1 MLLKNIKVF
10 VKKKKRQYGG
20 ERCKNLPGDEK
31 QMLVEYIKNVIK
43 REKKHLIIYIKTII
57 LESDEEYIK
66 TKDIILRKQF

>member
-1 MLLKNIKVF
+1 
-10 VKKKKRQYGG
+10 
-20 ERCKNLPGDEK
+20 
-31 QMLVEYIKNVIK
+31 MLVEYIKNVIK